1 MSAVKV
7 IRHQIMWNRLIAVVE
22 EQARTMVR
30 AAFSPAVRE
39 GGDLS
44 AGVFDRQGRMLAQ
57 AVTGTPGHVNTMA
70 TAVRHFLS
78 SYPID
83 EMAPGDVYITND
95 PWLASGHLH
104 DVTIVSPAFY
114 KGRAVG
120 LFAATVHVVDVGGRG
135 MGPDGNDV
143 FEEGVLIPIM
153 PLVRKGELNADLLT
167 IMLANSREPF
177 QVRGDILAIIAAGH
191 EGARRLSGMLEEFE
205 IVGLE
210 ELAEMIISQTRA
222 ATLTAL
228 SNLQRGEFES
238 TMTIDGYDS
247 PVVLK
252 ARLTVREE
260 GLHLDFAGSSPQ
272 SSKGINV
279 AATYTAA
286 YSTYG
291 MLCAAAPQIPNNY
304 GSMSCFEVVAPEGT
318 IVNALRPAPVSARH
332 IIGHALPDVVFGC
345 LEQCLDRGCPA
356 ESGMM
361 WNPYLR
367 GERRRSSGVA
377 PWELFLF
384 NAGGTGGRPGQDG
397 LSATAFPS
405 GIKNIPVEA
414 AEAVAPIRF
423 YRKELREDSGGPGR
437 YRGGLGQH
445 VEIGASDGSDLRFQ
459 GMFDRVDNPAG
470 GRQGGREGLAGQ
482 VHLDDGTRLRAK
494 GLQSIPAGR
503 RLVLGLP
510 GGGGYG
516 DPRARDRQAISDD
529 IADGY
534 VTRESAQEFYGY
546 QDE

>member
-1 MSAVKV
+1 MNAVKV

-70 TAVRHFLS
+70 TAVQHFLARF
-78 SYPID
+78 PIEGMSPD
-83 EMAPGDVYITND
+83 DVYITND

-104 DVTIVSPAFY
+104 DVTIVSPAFHE
-114 KGRAVG
+114 GRAVG

-143 FEEGVLIPIM
+143 YEEGVLIPIM

-167 IMLANSREPF
+167 ILLANSREPF

-191 EGARRLSGMLEEFE
+191 EGARRLSDMLDEFK
-205 IVGLE
+205 IDDLE
-210 ELAEMIISQTRA
+210 ELAEVIIKQTRS
-222 ATLTAL
+222 ATLEAL
-228 SNLQRGEFES
+228 RALKRGVFES
-238 TMTIDGYDS
+238 CMTIDGYDS

-252 ARLTVREE
+252 AKLTVDDD
-260 GLHLDFAGSSPQ
+260 GLHLDYDGSSLQ

-291 MLCAAAPQIPNNY
+291 LLCAAAPQIPNNY

-345 LEQCLDRGCPA
+345 LEQCLERGCPA

-367 GERRRSSGVA
+367 GQKREESGVA

-384 NAGGTGGRPGQDG
+384 NAGGTGARPQQDG

-414 AEAVAPIRF
+414 AEAVAAIRF

-437 YRGGLGQH
+437 FRGGLGQY
-445 VEIGASDGSDLRFQ
+445 VEIGASDDSDLRFQ

-470 GRQGGREGLAGQ
+470 GRKGGAHGIAGY
-482 VHLDDGTRLRAK
+482 VHLDDGTPLKAK
-494 GLQSIPAGR
+494 GLQHIPAGR
-503 RLVLGLP
+503 RLVLHLP
-510 GGGGYG
+510 GGGGHG
-516 DPRARDRQAISDD
+516 NPLKRDRAAIQSD

-534 VTRESAQEFYGY
+534 VSRKSALEYYGY
-546 QDE
+546 RDE